1 MRAGPASEDFG
12 FNRPRERFCSMS
24 IDDLLDRRAITPKLQ
39 AHTKQ
44 QALSLLA
51 ETAARVFALDAGA
64 VLEALLAREQAGST
78 GVGEGVAVPHARVA
92 GLDRMRGLFLRLE
105 SPVDFDAID
114 GAPVDLIFALFAP
127 PDAGSEHLRSLARVA
142 RMLRQKELR
151 QQLRQA
157 RTPDAIHALLAQ
169 PARPSAA

>member
-1 MRAGPASEDFG
+1 
-12 FNRPRERFCSMS
+12 MS
-24 IDDLLDRRAITPKLQ
+24 IDDLLDRRAITPKLA
-39 AHTKQ
+39 AHSKQ

-51 ETAARVFALDAGA
+51 ETAARLFGLDAGD
-64 VLEALLAREQAGST
+64 VLDALLAREQAGST
-78 GVGEGVAVPHARVA
+78 GVGEGVAVPHAKLP
-92 GLDRMRGLFLRLE
+92 GLDRMRGVFLRLE
-105 SPVDFDAID
+105 TPVEFDAID

-127 PDAGSEHLRSLARVA
+127 PDAGAEHLRSLARVA

-151 QQLRQA
+151 RQLRLA

>member
-1 MRAGPASEDFG
+1 
-12 FNRPRERFCSMS
+12 MS

-39 AHTKQ
+39 ARTKQ

-51 ETAARVFALDAGA
+51 ETAARVFGLDAGA
-64 VLEALLAREQAGST
+64 VLEALQARERAGST
-78 GVGEGVAVPHARVA
+78 GVGEGVAVPHARLA

>member
-1 MRAGPASEDFG
+1 
-12 FNRPRERFCSMS
+12 MS
-24 IDDLLDRRAITPKLQ
+24 IDDWLDRRAITPKLQ

>member
-1 MRAGPASEDFG
+1 
-12 FNRPRERFCSMS
+12 
-24 IDDLLDRRAITPKLQ
+24 
-39 AHTKQ
+39 
-44 QALSLLA
+44 
-51 ETAARVFALDAGA
+51 
-64 VLEALLAREQAGST
+64 
-78 GVGEGVAVPHARVA
+78 VAVPHARLA

>member
-1 MRAGPASEDFG
+1 
-12 FNRPRERFCSMS
+12 MS

-51 ETAARVFALDAGA
+51 ETAARVFGLDAGV
-64 VLEALLAREQAGST
+64 VLDRLIAREQAGST
-78 GVGEGVAVPHARVA
+78 GVGEGVAMPHAKLA
-92 GLDRMRGLFLRLE
+92 GLERMHAVFLRLE
-105 SPVDFDAID
+105 SPVEFDAID

-127 PDAGSEHLRSLARVA
+127 LDAGSEHLRALARAA
-142 RMLRQKELR
+142 RMLRQRDLR

>member
-1 MRAGPASEDFG
+1 M
-12 FNRPRERFCSMS
+12 
-24 IDDLLDRRAITPKLQ
+24 
-39 AHTKQ
+39 
-44 QALSLLA
+44 
-51 ETAARVFALDAGA
+51 
-64 VLEALLAREQAGST
+64 
-78 GVGEGVAVPHARVA
+78 PHARVA

>member
-1 MRAGPASEDFG
+1 
-12 FNRPRERFCSMS
+12 MS
-24 IDDLLDRRAITPKLQ
+24 IDDLLDRRAITPKL
-39 AHTKQ
+39 AARTKQ

-51 ETAARVFALDAGA
+51 ETAARLFGLDAGD
-64 VLEALLAREQAGST
+64 VLDALLAREQAGST
-78 GVGEGVAVPHARVA
+78 GVGEGVAVPHAKLP
-92 GLDRMRGLFLRLE
+92 GLDRMRGVFLRLE
-105 SPVDFDAID
+105 APVEFDAID

-127 PDAGSEHLRSLARVA
+127 PDAGAEHLRSLARVA

-151 QQLRQA
+151 RQLRLA

>member
-1 MRAGPASEDFG
+1 
-12 FNRPRERFCSMS
+12 MS

-39 AHTKQ
+39 ARTKQ

-64 VLEALLAREQAGST
+64 VLEALQARERASST

-92 GLDRMRGLFLRLE
+92 GLDRVRGLFLRLE

>member
-1 MRAGPASEDFG
+1 
-12 FNRPRERFCSMS
+12 
-24 IDDLLDRRAITPKLQ
+24 
-39 AHTKQ
+39 
-44 QALSLLA
+44 
-51 ETAARVFALDAGA
+51 
-64 VLEALLAREQAGST
+64 
-78 GVGEGVAVPHARVA
+78 
-92 GLDRMRGLFLRLE
+92 MRGLFLRLE

>member
-1 MRAGPASEDFG
+1 
-12 FNRPRERFCSMS
+12 MS

-39 AHTKQ
+39 ARTKQ

-64 VLEALLAREQAGST
+64 VLEALQARERAGST

-92 GLDRMRGLFLRLE
+92 GLDRMRGMFLRLE